1 MRQRIASN
9 YCFHVAEAQGQ
20 VAGVVG
26 VRDGAHLFTLFVAE
40 DFQGQ
45 GLGRRLWELA
55 RAECLAAGNP
65 GAFTVNSSKYAVPV
79 YERFGFVVA
88 GPVQSRSGVLFVP
101 MKMTLNR

>member
-1 MRQRIASN
+1 MRDS
-9 YCFHVAEAQGQ
+9 
-20 VAGVVG
+20 
-26 VRDGAHLFTLFVAE
+26 AHLFTLFVAE

-88 GPVQSRSGVLFVP
+88 GPVQTRNGVLYVP